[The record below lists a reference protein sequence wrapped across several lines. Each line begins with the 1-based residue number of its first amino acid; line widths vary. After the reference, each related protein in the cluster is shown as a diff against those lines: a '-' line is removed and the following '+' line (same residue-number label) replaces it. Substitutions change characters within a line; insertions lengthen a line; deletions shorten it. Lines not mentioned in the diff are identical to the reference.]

1 MSGSGG
7 CSQRWRNQ
15 AINVAQ
21 NGHWHSG
28 PATRIFGVLQDA
40 FALTV
45 VQTSAG
51 AFASTAFRAAFSETP
66 KMIVEIGSASSAPVV
81 SRYEPPAPPPASQ
94 VNEVSATAPES
105 QTNAD
110 ASSADTSAAQQSQ
123 ESDPA
128 KNGRE
133 SLESLREQI
142 AQLEKQLAQALE
154 ELRDVQSATMDEKQK
169 AALTAA
175 LQVKVAVLNSS
186 LMSMMM
192 KLAEAIANENGK
204 NFESAVALAAS
215 QGGGGSAG

>member
-1 MSGSGG
+1 
-7 CSQRWRNQ
+7 
-15 AINVAQ
+15 
-21 NGHWHSG
+21 
-28 PATRIFGVLQDA
+28 
-40 FALTV
+40 
-45 VQTSAG
+45 
-51 AFASTAFRAAFSETP
+51 
-66 KMIVEIGSASSAPVV
+66 MIVEIGNASSTPVA
-81 SRYEPPAPPPASQ
+81 SRYEPPSPPPASQ
-94 VNEVSATAPES
+94 VNEVSATEPES

-110 ASSADTSAAQQSQ
+110 ASSADTSAAQQSK

-128 KNGRE
+128 KNGGE

>member
-1 MSGSGG
+1 
-7 CSQRWRNQ
+7 
-15 AINVAQ
+15 
-21 NGHWHSG
+21 
-28 PATRIFGVLQDA
+28 
-40 FALTV
+40 
-45 VQTSAG
+45 
-51 AFASTAFRAAFSETP
+51 
-66 KMIVEIGSASSAPVV
+66 MIVEIGSASSTPVA

-110 ASSADTSAAQQSQ
+110 ASAAQQSQ

-128 KNGRE
+128 KNGGE

>member
-1 MSGSGG
+1 
-7 CSQRWRNQ
+7 
-15 AINVAQ
+15 
-21 NGHWHSG
+21 
-28 PATRIFGVLQDA
+28 
-40 FALTV
+40 
-45 VQTSAG
+45 
-51 AFASTAFRAAFSETP
+51 
-66 KMIVEIGSASSAPVV
+66 MIVEIGSANSTPVA
-81 SRYEPPAPPPASQ
+81 SRYGSPSPPSTSQ
-94 VNEVSATAPES
+94 VNEVSATEPES

-110 ASSADTSAAQQSQ
+110 ASSADASSADASAAQQSK

-128 KNGRE
+128 KNGGE

-175 LQVKVAVLNSS
+175 LQVRVAVLNSS

-215 QGGGGSAG
+215 QSGGGNAG

>member
-1 MSGSGG
+1 
-7 CSQRWRNQ
+7 
-15 AINVAQ
+15 
-21 NGHWHSG
+21 
-28 PATRIFGVLQDA
+28 
-40 FALTV
+40 
-45 VQTSAG
+45 
-51 AFASTAFRAAFSETP
+51 
-66 KMIVEIGSASSAPVV
+66 MIVEIGSANSTPVA
-81 SRYEPPAPPPASQ
+81 SRYESPSPPSTSQ
-94 VNEVSATAPES
+94 VNEVSATEPES

-110 ASSADTSAAQQSQ
+110 ASSTDASAAQQSK

-128 KNGRE
+128 KNGGE

-204 NFESAVALAAS
+204 NFENAVALAAS
-215 QGGGGSAG
+215 QSGGGNAG

>member
-1 MSGSGG
+1 
-7 CSQRWRNQ
+7 
-15 AINVAQ
+15 
-21 NGHWHSG
+21 
-28 PATRIFGVLQDA
+28 
-40 FALTV
+40 
-45 VQTSAG
+45 
-51 AFASTAFRAAFSETP
+51 
-66 KMIVEIGSASSAPVV
+66 MIVEIGSASSTPVA
-81 SRYEPPAPPPASQ
+81 SRYEPPSPPRASQ
-94 VNEVSATAPES
+94 VNEVSTMEPES

-110 ASSADTSAAQQSQ
+110 ASSADTSAAQQSKD
-123 ESDPA
+123 SDPA
-128 KNGRE
+128 KNGGE